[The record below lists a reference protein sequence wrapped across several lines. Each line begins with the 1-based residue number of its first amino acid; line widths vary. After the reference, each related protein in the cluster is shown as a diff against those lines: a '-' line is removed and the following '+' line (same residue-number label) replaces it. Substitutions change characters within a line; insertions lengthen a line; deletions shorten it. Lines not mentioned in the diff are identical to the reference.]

1 MKKLIFSIA
10 LVVLTAVLD
19 STFSIGLPIQCYV
32 VGCFFL
38 GASVL
43 ELTRQTSKAE
53 FGQTCG
59 SSKMEKTSKQEEILR
74 MAV

>member
-1 MKKLIFSIA
+1 MKKLIFSIV
-10 LVVLTAVLD
+10 LVVLTVVLD
-19 STFSIGLPIQCYV
+19 STFSLGLPVQCYI

-43 ELTRQTSKAE
+43 ELTHQSSKAE
-53 FGQTCG
+53 LDLTCK
-59 SSKMEKTSKQEEILR
+59 SHKMEKTSKQEDILR